1 LSKNRIDATGERLF
15 VIEDSISDL
24 ADPGSR
30 WNAASG
36 SLDIMPTLPHP
47 LRFVLIALAGWMNQ
61 QQRDV
66 IDYLQE
72 ENRVLREQLGPRRVR
87 FTDAQRRRLAAK
99 AKALGRRVLRDIATM
114 VTPDTLL
121 AWHRTLIAKKY
132 DGSARRSP
140 GRPPIMPEIR
150 ALIVRMATDNRG
162 WGYTR
167 IQGALA
173 NLDHDVSRGTI
184 ATILREHGLEPAPE
198 RLKKTTWTEF
208 LKTHWDVVPTK

>member
-1 LSKNRIDATGERLF
+1 
-15 VIEDSISDL
+15 
-24 ADPGSR
+24 
-30 WNAASG
+30 
-36 SLDIMPTLPHP
+36 
-47 LRFVLIALAGWMNQ
+47 MNQ

-72 ENRVLREQLGPRRVR
+72 ENRVLREQLGPRRLR

-99 AKALGRRVLRDIATM
+99 AKTLGRRVLRDIATI

-132 DGSARRSP
+132 DGSARRGP
-140 GRPPIMPEIR
+140 GRPPVMTEIR
-150 ALIVRMATDNRG
+150 TLIVATEHRG

-173 NLDHDVSRGTI
+173 NLDHDESRGTF
-184 ATILREHGLEPAPE
+184 ATVLREHGLEP
-198 RLKKTTWTEF
+198 
-208 LKTHWDVVPTK
+208 